1 MPLSDPIVEEIHAI
15 REAMAKASNDDLRH
29 LHGRSPRDTAFAMA
43 TFLLVAAM
51 ASIGCASHRH
61 AGSTSCAP
69 RDDEHVA
76 VLNIH
81 PGEDRQAK
89 ILSFDGVPFDAFAG
103 RHAQPGHF
111 RVPLR
116 IGVHEV
122 RVVVPG
128 PCTYYDGRP
137 GPGSS
142 LSTMR
147 FSAKAGTEYEV
158 TMVSIPTQLFS
169 LTEVH
174 VYEVVKAP
182 YEFRAVEQAVTY
194 EPDPASCPNG
204 RGMVR

>member
-1 MPLSDPIVEEIHAI
+1 MRALHV
-15 REAMAKASNDDLRH
+15 RLRL

-43 TFLLVAAM
+43 TFLLVAAI
-51 ASIGCASHRH
+51 ASIGCAPHRH
-61 AGSTSCAP
+61 AGSPSAAA
-69 RDDEHVA
+69 RDDERVA
-76 VLNIH
+76 ILNIH

-89 ILSFDGVPFDAFAG
+89 ILSFDGVPFDAFTG
-103 RHAQPGHF
+103 RRAQPGHF

-116 IGVHEV
+116 PGVHEV

-142 LSTMR
+142 LSNMR

-158 TMVSIPTQLFS
+158 AMAFVPSQLFT
-169 LTEVH
+169 LTQVH

-182 YEFRAVEQAVTY
+182 YEFRAVEQATSY
-194 EPDPASCPNG
+194 EPDPSSCPNG
-204 RGMVR
+204 RGISR